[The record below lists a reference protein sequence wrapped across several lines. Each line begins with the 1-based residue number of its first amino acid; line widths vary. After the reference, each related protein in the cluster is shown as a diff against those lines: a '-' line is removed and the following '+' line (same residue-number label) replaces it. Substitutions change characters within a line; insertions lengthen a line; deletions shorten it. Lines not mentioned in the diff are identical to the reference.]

1 MSNSTQLLAY
11 DLQYSASST
20 TPFLPSFHVCLY
32 SYFIFVSII
41 YCTVGPTDNNKNN
54 SNNNNNNNNN
64 QANNR
69 KKLKDSKSA
78 PHLAKGE
85 AGAVIPDAS
94 QTSQEN
100 SVGLSPAQKA
110 KERVRT
116 TGMHVIHMI

>member
-1 MSNSTQLLAY
+1 L
-11 DLQYSASST
+11 
-20 TPFLPSFHVCLY
+20 C

-41 YCTVGPTDNNKNN
+41 YCAVGPTDNNK
-54 SNNNNNNNNN
+54 NNN

-69 KKLKDSKSA
+69 KKLKDSKSV

-85 AGAVIPDAS
+85 AGAVVPDPS

-110 KERVRT
+110 KERVRA
-116 TGMHVIHMI
+116 TGMHIIHMI